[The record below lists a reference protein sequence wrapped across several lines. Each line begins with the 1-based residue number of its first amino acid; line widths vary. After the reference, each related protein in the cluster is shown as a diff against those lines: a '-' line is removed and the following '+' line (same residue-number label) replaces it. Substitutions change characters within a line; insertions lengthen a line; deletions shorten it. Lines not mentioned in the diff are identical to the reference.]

1 MSIRD
6 QERRQ
11 REAERRIAERMRMAD
26 KHVRGSILSRQKAAE
41 RRAEEVK
48 ERIEKGDV
56 DPRPLPSLRE
66 DSMASMESMPSMESS
81 PSMESIEYAETAS
94 GVTGE
99 ARPSGI
105 HEDMPLEG
113 VIPYDPA
120 SAEQDLA
127 ERTTE
132 ETGSGGDVHLHAE
145 RKAGEMAQQMTKDT
159 GAGGDMNL
167 HAERKVEQIGNEMFE
182 D

>member
-1 MSIRD
+1 
-6 QERRQ
+6 
-11 REAERRIAERMRMAD
+11 
-26 KHVRGSILSRQKAAE
+26 
-41 RRAEEVK
+41 
-48 ERIEKGDV
+48 
-56 DPRPLPSLRE
+56 
-66 DSMASMESMPSMESS
+66 
-81 PSMESIEYAETAS
+81 
-94 GVTGE
+94 
-99 ARPSGI
+99 
-105 HEDMPLEG
+105 MPLEG

-167 HAERKVEQIGNEMFE
+167 HAERKVEQMGNEMFE

>member
-1 MSIRD
+1 
-6 QERRQ
+6 
-11 REAERRIAERMRMAD
+11 
-26 KHVRGSILSRQKAAE
+26 
-41 RRAEEVK
+41 
-48 ERIEKGDV
+48 
-56 DPRPLPSLRE
+56 
-66 DSMASMESMPSMESS
+66 
-81 PSMESIEYAETAS
+81 
-94 GVTGE
+94 
-99 ARPSGI
+99 
-105 HEDMPLEG
+105 MPLEG

-145 RKAGEMAQQMTKDT
+145 RKADEMAQQMTKDT

-167 HAERKVEQIGNEMFE
+167 HAERKVEQMGNEMFE